1 MKERVYSKSTPKLNT
16 LGEADITL
24 LSISKGGK

>member
-1 MKERVYSKSTPKLNT
+1 MKERVDSKSTPKLNT

-24 LSISKGGK
+24 LSIRKGGK